1 MMIPGMNQRQMKQM
15 MRKMGMQQTDIPAT
29 EVIIRTADKDIVI
42 LDPSVAMVKAMG
54 QETFQIS
61 GQIQERAKEITID
74 LDDIKTVA
82 SQASVS
88 EEDAKKA
95 LEENQGDLAKAI
107 LSLTEQ

>member
-1 MMIPGMNQRQMKQM
+1 MMIPGMNPRQMKQM

-61 GQIQERAKEITID
+61 GQIQERAKEVEID
-74 LDDIKTVA
+74 TDDIKTVA
-82 SQASVS
+82 QQASVS
-88 EEDAKKA
+88 EEDAKAA
-95 LEENQGDLAKAI
+95 LLANQGDIAKTI
-107 LSLTEQ
+107 LDLTEQ